1 MISLRGLVLHYII
14 IIKMIIIM
22 IMTIYIM
29 ISKPTFLWGWNLV
42 LSFCF
47 ADAAADNRPRGRRP
61 GHCDR
66 HCTRRCRRETQKP
79 GKRSGAELWPSS
91 GLGIGARGALPPGA
105 CAGRRACC
113 PEFGLKLTLSSRSV
127 TLMMMSGHHP
137 TDQGK
142 KISGK
147 DEGFEISPKQSGA
160 REGCGEPAAEE
171 EVELPRCI
179 CQLPWPRAQIQKV
192 FVFCSTFKY

>member
-1 MISLRGLVLHYII
+1 
-14 IIKMIIIM
+14 MIIIM

-61 GHCDR
+61 GHYDR

-127 TLMMMSGHHP
+127 TLRLKSRHHP

-142 KISGK
+142 RSQEKMKGSRSHRSRAGRGR
-147 DEGFEISPKQSGA
+147 DAVSL
-160 REGCGEPAAEE
+160 R
-171 EVELPRCI
+171 PRRRSSFLDGI

-192 FVFCSTFKY
+192 VVFCSTFKY